1 MGCLNDADYRS
12 FAGRLQAH
20 FVAHF
25 VVHAAVLS
33 RVVRPYR
40 NHACYASAARRP
52 VVARQQ

>member
-20 FVAHF
+20 FV
-25 VVHAAVLS
+25 VHAAVLS

-40 NHACYASAARRP
+40 NGACYASAARRP